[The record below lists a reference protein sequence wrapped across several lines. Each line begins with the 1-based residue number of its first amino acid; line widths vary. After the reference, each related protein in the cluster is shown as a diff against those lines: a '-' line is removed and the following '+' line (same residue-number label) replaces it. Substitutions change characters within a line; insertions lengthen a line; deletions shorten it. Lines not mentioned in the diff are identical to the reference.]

1 MKFLSFSVKLWFNL
15 QSIYAKAWYTMNEP
29 IQNSTKNNFHYKIE
43 TSKLEKN
50 DLPVNRSGK

>member
-1 MKFLSFSVKLWFNL
+1 
-15 QSIYAKAWYTMNEP
+15 MNEP
-29 IQNSTKNNFHYKIE
+29 IQNSTKNSFHYKIE